1 MRVIVAR
8 FGKVNGFGREC
19 ARERAEKGNTVFGLK
34 SIVQRLGIVVLAG
47 FFALTVTG
55 LSVAAADPAPGQVG
69 VIYNTGSAAYQQTAA
84 DVRAQQYLGY
94 YGYGY
99 GYNGYGYNN
108 YYGGTPFYYN
118 GSPVGQNVFTSV
130 GCDTGNFSCLASKGV
145 ANPYGY
151 GYNNYGYSAPV
162 YGYSTYAYPGYNAYN
177 YGYTNTYAT
186 GGTPLYGY
194 ALNYNFNFPY
204 SGLPNNYFTTANC
217 AVGNYTCLFGN
228 LGMSASLP
236 NSFFDAVG
244 CAQGNYACAT
254 DQSVFTSKG
263 CTIGNYACVFSKTG
277 KTP

>member
-1 MRVIVAR
+1 MKR
-8 FGKVNGFGREC
+8 FRCEC
-19 ARERAEKGNTVFGLK
+19 ARERAEKGNIVFGLK
-34 SIVQRLGIVVLAG
+34 SIVQRLGVVVLAG
-47 FFALTVTG
+47 FFALTVTS
-55 LSVAAADPAPGQVG
+55 LSVAAADPAPGTAG
-69 VIYNTGSAAYQQTAA
+69 VIYTTGSAGYQQAIA
-84 DVRAQQYLGY
+84 DSRAQQYLSY
-94 YGYGY
+94 YGY
-99 GYNGYGYNN
+99 GYGYNN

-118 GSPVGQNVFTSV
+118 GSPTGQNVFTAV

-151 GYNNYGYSAPV
+151 GYNNYAYTGYNSYN
-162 YGYSTYAYPGYNAYN
+162 YGYNAPTYGYNTYAYPGYNAYN
-177 YGYTNTYAT
+177 YGYSNGYTT
-186 GGTPLYGY
+186 GGAAPLVGY

-204 SGLPNNYFTTANC
+204 SGLPNTYFSTANC

-228 LGMSASLP
+228 LGTSASLP

-244 CAQGNYACAT
+244 CTQGNYACAT